1 MTLQDVINEA
11 IANAVRAGA
20 EWHAIVRCRQDSA
33 EAGRQ
38 QRQWEQD
45 PRYKQTLRHHQRQAA
60 EAIGRAI
67 LRLTVGQ
74 ERPRQASLFGEPE
87 AETARRVEEADRGS
101 SLL

>member
-1 MTLQDVINEA
+1 GGERCMTLQDVINEA

-45 PRYKQTLRHHQRQAA
+45 ARYQQTLRHHQRQAA

-67 LRLTVGQ
+67 LRLAVEQ
-74 ERPRQASLFGEPE
+74 ERPRQAALFGEPE
-87 AETARRVEEADRGS
+87 TETAGVVKEGV
-101 SLL
+101 

>member
-33 EAGRQ
+33 EVGRQ
-38 QRQWEQD
+38 ERQWEQD
-45 PRYKQTLRHHQRQAA
+45 PRYQQTLRHHQRQAA

-67 LRLTVGQ
+67 LRLAVEQ
-74 ERPRQASLFGEPE
+74 ERPRQAALFGKH
-87 AETARRVEEADRGS
+87 ETATVGRVE
-101 SLL
+101 

>member
-33 EAGRQ
+33 EVGRQ
-38 QRQWEQD
+38 QRQWPQD
-45 PRYKQTLRHHQRQAA
+45 LRYQQTLRHHQRQAA

-67 LRLTVGQ
+67 LRLVVEQ
-74 ERPRQASLFGEPE
+74 ERPRQAALFGEPE
-87 AETARRVEEADRGS
+87 AETVSVVEE
-101 SLL
+101 